1 MIFLNH
7 RICFFVLSFM
17 LLSESG
23 LPAQPQTGNAVQHA
37 ATDNQSVAKDSLTT
51 KNPTGAMLRSLAVP
65 GWGQFYNG
73 KWFKGI
79 LVVGAETGLVANAIV
94 LNQWAKNSATEDER
108 LYYLDN
114 RNLSFWILGAVI
126 LYSMADAYVDA
137 ELFDFDESPDLSF
150 NVRSNCEPLA
160 GITFRTINLG
170 LVFHL

>member
-1 MIFLNH
+1 MIRNYENY
-7 RICFFVLSFM
+7 FVAAGI
-17 LLSESG
+17 LLLYATG
-23 LPAQPQTGNAVQHA
+23 LWAQQETNGVLRADQTNRPR
-37 ATDNQSVAKDSLTT
+37 VAQDSLSV

-79 LVVGAETGLVANAIV
+79 LVAGAETGLVANALV
-94 LNQWAKNSATEDER
+94 LDQWAKNSATENER

-137 ELFDFDESPDLSF
+137 ALFDFDESPELSF
-150 NVRSNCEPLA
+150 NVRSTREPPA
-160 GITFRTINLG
+160 GIAFRTLNVG
-170 LVFHL
+170 LKFHL